1 MLKGISP
8 RAVKLGG
15 YTIGISFV
23 VQILAVATL
32 EPALLPMYGIPS

>member
-1 MLKGISP
+1 MLKGTSP

-23 VQILAVATL
+23 VQILGVATL
-32 EPALLPMYGIPS
+32 VPALLPMYGTPS